1 MADKPQTDNPE
12 KHPYDNIFKD
22 RWTAKALDV
31 LKKQLKEDFSGQAE
45 KPTEFSRKLYKADFV
60 YLEDKNGQKK
70 VFHLEIQTA
79 DDPKMLARMLLYAG
93 FLYDDYGVPI
103 TQVVLYLG
111 NNKTLNKAN
120 IGGFNYEYKVIYI
133 KNLSYETFL
142 KSKDTLAFAIL
153 GGFGI
158 YSLETVLKDIF
169 KSAEK
174 FLITGKDLLELQQ
187 DIEKFST
194 LRGLEKQVKL
204 LMPKIMPFD
213 IDITKT
219 PTFQAGELKGKLEE
233 KLAIAE
239 ALILDGLP
247 LEQVMKF
254 TGLTLLQITTLQL
267 ELSKKN
273 K

>member
-1 MADKPQTDNPE
+1 MADKTEKDNPE

-31 LKKQLKEDFSGQAE
+31 LKKQLKEDFSGQEE

-60 YLEDKNGQKK
+60 YLKDKNGEKK

-79 DDPKMLARMLLYAG
+79 DDPKMLARRLLYAG

-111 NNKTLNKAN
+111 NNKTVNKAN
-120 IGGFNYEYKVIYI
+120 IGFNYEYKVIYI
-133 KNLSYETFL
+133 KDLSYETFL
-142 KSKDTLAFAIL
+142 KSKNTLAFAIL
-153 GGFGI
+153 GRFGI

-169 KSAEK
+169 KAADK

-194 LRGLEKQVKL
+194 LRGLEKQIKL

-219 PTFQAGELKGKLEE
+219 PTFQEGKLEG
-233 KLAIAE
+233 KLEIAE
-239 ALILDGLP
+239 ALILDKMP
-247 LEQVMKF
+247 LKQVMNA
-254 TGLTLLQITTLQL
+254 TGLTLLQIT
-267 ELSKKN
+267 ELHLRLTKK
-273 K
+273 KE